1 MHRKWPKET
10 VVECTRGAG
19 QWTPRLA
26 TVTTNETTSETAHA
40 NGAVPAPEQRLQMPR
55 LAPEFY
61 QAMIAVDRASR
72 QGLDPVLAE
81 LVKVHASMINGCA
94 FCIDMH
100 ATDARKNGEQD
111 HRLVSLP
118 AWRETP
124 WFTARERAALALTES
139 VTLLTQGHVPDAVY
153 AEAAAHFEQAELAQL
168 IALIAT
174 INTWNR
180 IAVST
185 RMSPAAK

>member
-1 MHRKWPKET
+1 MT
-10 VVECTRGAG
+10 TTDTATTGAG
-19 QWTPRLA
+19 AADAP
-26 TVTTNETTSETAHA
+26 
-40 NGAVPAPEQRLQMPR
+40 VPAPAQRLPMPQ
-55 LAPEFY
+55 LAPEYY

-72 QGLDPVLAE
+72 KGLDPTLAE

-100 ATDARKNGEQD
+100 ATDARAHGEQD
-111 HRLVSLP
+111 HRLLSLP

-153 AEAAAHFEQAELAQL
+153 AEAAARFDEAELAQL

-174 INTWNR
+174 INAWNR
-180 IAVST
+180 IGVAT
-185 RMSPAAK
+185 RLSPAAK

>member
-1 MHRKWPKET
+1 M
-10 VVECTRGAG
+10 
-19 QWTPRLA
+19 
-26 TVTTNETTSETAHA
+26 TTNETT
-40 NGAVPAPEQRLQMPR
+40 GAPVPAPEQRLQMFK
-55 LAPEFY
+55 LAPDYY

-72 QGLDPVLAE
+72 QGLDPRLAH

-100 ATDARKNGEQD
+100 STDANKVGEQD
-111 HRLVSLP
+111 HRLLSLP
-118 AWRETP
+118 AWRDTP

-139 VTLLTQGHVPDAVY
+139 ITLVTQGHVPDAVY
-153 AEAAAHFEQAELAQL
+153 AEAAAQFDETELAQL

-174 INTWNR
+174 INVWNR
-180 IAVST
+180 LSIST

>member
-1 MHRKWPKET
+1 M
-10 VVECTRGAG
+10 
-19 QWTPRLA
+19 
-26 TVTTNETTSETAHA
+26 TTNETQNETQNETGTSGAAAH
-40 NGAVPAPEQRLQMPR
+40 VPAPAQRLPMAR
-55 LAPEFY
+55 LAPAFY

-72 QGLDPVLAE
+72 EGLDPALAE

-111 HRLVSLP
+111 HRLLSLP

-139 VTLLTQGHVPDAVY
+139 VTLLTRGHVPDAVY
-153 AEAAAHFEQAELAQL
+153 DEAAAQFEPAELAQL
-168 IALIAT
+168 IALITT
-174 INTWNR
+174 INAWNR
-180 IAVST
+180 IGVST

>member
-1 MHRKWPKET
+1 M
-10 VVECTRGAG
+10 
-19 QWTPRLA
+19 
-26 TVTTNETTSETAHA
+26 TTNETVNETV
-40 NGAVPAPEQRLQMPR
+40 NEAVPAPEQRLVIPK

-61 QAMIAVDRASR
+61 QAMTAVDRASR

-139 VTLLTQGHVPDAVY
+139 ITLLTQGHVPDAVY
-153 AEAAAHFEQAELAQL
+153 AEAAAHFDQAELAQL
-168 IALIAT
+168 IALIAI
-174 INTWNR
+174 INAWNR
-180 IAVST
+180 IGVST

>member
-1 MHRKWPKET
+1 M
-10 VVECTRGAG
+10 
-19 QWTPRLA
+19 
-26 TVTTNETTSETAHA
+26 TTNETTDETTRT
-40 NGAVPAPEQRLQMPR
+40 NQSPVPAPEQRLEMFK
-55 LAPEFY
+55 LAPDYY
-61 QAMIAVDRASR
+61 QAMIAVERASR
-72 QGLDPVLAE
+72 QGLDPLLAH

-100 ATDARKNGEQD
+100 STEAEKAGELD
-111 HRLVSLP
+111 HRLLSLP

-139 VTLLTQGHVPDAVY
+139 ITLVAQTHVPDDVY
-153 AEAAAHFEQAELAQL
+153 AQAAAQFDETELAQL

-174 INTWNR
+174 INVWNR
-180 IAVST
+180 LSIAT

>member
-1 MHRKWPKET
+1 MT
-10 VVECTRGAG
+10 
-19 QWTPRLA
+19 
-26 TVTTNETTSETAHA
+26 TTNETAATDTP
-40 NGAVPAPEQRLQMPR
+40 VPAPEQRISVPQ
-55 LAPEFY
+55 LAPDYY
-61 QAMIAVDRASR
+61 QAMFAVDRASR
-72 QGLDPVLAE
+72 IGLDPKLAE

-100 ATDARKNGEQD
+100 ATDAVKNGEQD

-124 WFTARERAALALTES
+124 WFTAKERAALALTES

-153 AEAAAHFEQAELAQL
+153 NEAAAQFEEAELAQL

-174 INTWNR
+174 INAWNR
-180 IAVST
+180 IGVAS
-185 RMSPAAK
+185 RLSPAAK

>member
-1 MHRKWPKET
+1 M
-10 VVECTRGAG
+10 
-19 QWTPRLA
+19 
-26 TVTTNETTSETAHA
+26 TTNEHQSAEAP
-40 NGAVPAPEQRLQMPR
+40 VPAPAQRLALHS
-55 LAPEFY
+55 LAPDFY

-72 QGLDPVLAE
+72 KGIDHTLAE

-100 ATDARKNGEQD
+100 STDALKGGEQD
-111 HRLVSLP
+111 HRLLSLP

-153 AEAAAHFEQAELAQL
+153 AEAAAQFDEAELAQL
-168 IALIAT
+168 IALIVT
-174 INTWNR
+174 INAWNR
-180 IAVST
+180 IGVAS
-185 RMSPAAK
+185 RLSPAAK

>member
-1 MHRKWPKET
+1 M
-10 VVECTRGAG
+10 
-19 QWTPRLA
+19 
-26 TVTTNETTSETAHA
+26 TTNETTRATADGTA
-40 NGAVPAPEQRLQMPR
+40 GTDGAPVPAPEQRLLMHK
-55 LAPEFY
+55 LAPAYY
-61 QAMIAVDRASR
+61 QAMVAVDRASR
-72 QGLDPVLAE
+72 EGVDPVIAE
-81 LVKVHASMINGCA
+81 LVKVHASMLNGCA

-100 ATDARKNGEQD
+100 STDARKHGEQD

-153 AEAAAHFEQAELAQL
+153 AEAAARFDETELAQL

-174 INTWNR
+174 INAWNR
-180 IAVST
+180 IGVST
-185 RMSPAAK
+185 RMSPAAR

>member
-1 MHRKWPKET
+1 MT
-10 VVECTRGAG
+10 
-19 QWTPRLA
+19 
-26 TVTTNETTSETAHA
+26 TTNETVTTD
-40 NGAVPAPEQRLQMPR
+40 GAPVPAPQQRLAMPR
-55 LAPEFY
+55 LAPDYY

-72 QGLDPVLAE
+72 QGVDPVIAE

-111 HRLVSLP
+111 HRLLSLP

-124 WFTARERAALALTES
+124 WFTSRERAALALTES

-153 AEAAAHFEQAELAQL
+153 DEAAAQFDEAELAQL

-174 INTWNR
+174 INAWNR
-180 IAVST
+180 IGVST